1 MRLHGHLVE
10 IDWNGSLLAARPTNS
25 DGRALVN
32 VSPDLAR
39 LELTPADIADVVFR
53 DAPKHVGGV
62 VIVVDAAGGEHRL
75 HFRRDTRED
84 FYRFSV
90 ELGEAVARAHEQHP
104 LVVDLTEAGVDA
116 EERGSD
122 AERRAPDAD
131 ARPATDDLPGR
142 RPVRAT
148 PSTPQRGLEPSY

>member
-90 ELGEAVARAHEQHP
+90 ELGEAVARAHEERP
-104 LVVDLTEAGVDA
+104 SVVDLTATGAEA
-116 EERGSD
+116 EERGP
-122 AERRAPDAD
+122 EAD
-131 ARPATDDLPGR
+131 LRPASDLVDG

-148 PSTPQRGLEPSY
+148 PSAPQRGLEPSY

>member
-10 IDWNGSLLAARPTNS
+10 IDWDGNLLAARPTNS

-39 LELTPADIADVVFR
+39 LELTPADISDVVFR
-53 DAPKHVGGV
+53 DAPKRVGGV

-90 ELGEAVARAHEQHP
+90 ELGDAVARAREQSP
-104 LVVDLTEAGVDA
+104 SVVDLTAPSVVT
-116 EERGSD
+116 EEPG
-122 AERRAPDAD
+122 PDAD
-131 ARPATDDLPGR
+131 LRPATDDLVGV
-142 RPVRAT
+142 RPVRAA